1 MNLVA
6 GCVVEYVIKGNKIG
20 LAAVLNAAEGN
31 IRLFLPNGKETSIA
45 EKKILHASK
54 KLLVNAKERETCK
67 QQLQEIDCSR
77 DRKAEK
83 LDLNE
88 LYELLVEE
96 NRSLKLA
103 EIAGYL
109 FDEDED
115 DEIAA
120 LLRALIADKLYFRY
134 KNDLFTAVSR
144 EELEQSRQKLAK
156 EEAQEKQIQTWV
168 QAFKD
173 SRQNKQLAEE
183 LTPEL
188 TQLKKFVVWGSDSDI
203 NKRLL
208 SALERAGLANQRK
221 LKAFL
226 VSCNEMDEDENLLLL
241 KYNVPVEFSVEIQN
255 LVSELTGQFY
265 TELNSQKDRTD
276 LRSLKTWAIDTPGSK
291 DRDDAFSFATE
302 ENGAINLYVHI
313 ADPAEFILPETPLD
327 REAARRGSSI
337 YMPDSRIHMLPTQLS
352 EDCLSLAANGDRFA
366 LSIILQFS
374 PQLELSDISIKE
386 TIIKI
391 EKATDYDAAN
401 TELNGNE
408 WLSQALG
415 FAERLKQ
422 KRKEMGAV
430 VFPRQPELEIKVK
443 DGQISVDHV
452 NRENLTASMIAEFM
466 IWANHAAAG
475 FCQLHKIPCLYRV
488 QEPADSKSDFSGEF
502 DPVKFFAA
510 LKTFKKTTVSANAGL
525 HASLGLHGYTQVTSP
540 LRRYADLLLH
550 RQIKSFVRTKKPYY
564 SQNDLEQVLMLADE
578 SIRRA
583 DEIMR
588 ERDRYFLFKYLKL
601 KQKKETLL
609 LDATVVDQSMN
620 EVYFYVDFLCSFR
633 HCRRP
638 RFDVA
643 VGQKVKAKVN
653 QIDLF
658 DGLIRFEL
666 LPV

>member
-31 IRLFLPNGKETSIA
+31 VRLFLANGKETSVT
-45 EKKILHASK
+45 EKKILHATK
-54 KLLVNAKERETCK
+54 KLQVNLKERETGK
-67 QQLQEIDCSR
+67 NQLQEIDAR
-77 DRKAEK
+77 RNK
-83 LDLNE
+83 LVKQLNLEE
-88 LYELLVEE
+88 LYELLAEE
-96 NRSLKLA
+96 ERSLDLA
-103 EIAGYL
+103 EIAGFL
-109 FDEDED
+109 FDEDEE
-115 DEIAA
+115 DETAA
-120 LLRALIADKLYFRY
+120 LLRALVDDKLYFRY

-144 EELEQSRQKLAK
+144 DELEQSLQKLAK
-156 EEAQEKQIQTWV
+156 EEAQEQQIQTWV
-168 QAFKD
+168 QALKD
-173 SRQNKQLAEE
+173 SRQNKQLAQE
-183 LTPEL
+183 LKPEL
-188 TQLKKFVVWGSDSDI
+188 SQLKNFVAWGAESEI
-203 NKRLL
+203 NKKLFT
-208 SALERAGLANQRK
+208 ALDRAGLANQRK

-226 VSCNEMDEDENLLLL
+226 VGCNEMDIDENLLLL
-241 KYNVPVEFSVEIQN
+241 KYRVPVDFSEEIHDV
-255 LVSELTGQFY
+255 VSELIDKFNN
-265 TELNSQKDRTD
+265 ELSSQKNRID
-276 LRSLKTWAIDTPGSK
+276 LRNLKAWAIDTPGSK
-291 DRDDAFSFATE
+291 DRDDAFSFETE
-302 ENGAINLYVHI
+302 DDGSVNLYVHI

-337 YMPDSRIHMLPTQLS
+337 YMPDSRIHMLPAQLS
-352 EDCLSLAANGDRFA
+352 EDCLSLSANGDRLA
-366 LSIILQFS
+366 LSIILKFS
-374 PQLELSDISIKE
+374 PQLELSEVSIKE

-391 EKATDYDAAN
+391 EKATDYDTAN
-401 TELNGNE
+401 KELKSDD
-408 WLSQALG
+408 WLARAYA
-415 FAERLKQ
+415 FAEKLKQ
-422 KRKEMGAV
+422 KRKEMGAA
-430 VFPRQPELEIKVK
+430 VFPRQPELEIKVE
-443 DGQISVDHV
+443 DGQISVSHV

-475 FCQLHKIPCLYRV
+475 FCQLNKIPCLYRI
-488 QEPADSKSDFSGEF
+488 QEPADVRADFSGDF

-550 RQIKSFVRTKKPYY
+550 RQIKSYVRTQKPCY

-578 SIRRA
+578 AIRRA

-588 ERDRYFLFKYLKL
+588 DRDRYFLFKYLQL
-601 KQKKETLL
+601 KRKNETLL

-620 EVYFYVDFLCSFR
+620 EVYFYVDFLCGFR

-643 VGQKVKAKVN
+643 AGQKVKAKVN

-666 LPV
+666 LPC